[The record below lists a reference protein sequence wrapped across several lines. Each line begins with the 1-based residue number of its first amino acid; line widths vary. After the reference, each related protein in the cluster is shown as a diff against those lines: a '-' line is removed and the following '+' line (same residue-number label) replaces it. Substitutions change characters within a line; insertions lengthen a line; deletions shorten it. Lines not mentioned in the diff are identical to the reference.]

1 MSTERLSILHV
12 LSAGEVGGA
21 ERMVVDLARDQ
32 DDTHAFALFAPAPKT
47 SETDPVRAFFRASG
61 VPLFDRGPVSDG
73 PFGTLRR
80 SFGSDDVSWLVEIVR
95 RERIDVVHVHTFG
108 AQGVG
113 TRAAIATG
121 RALVRTEHSTRIF
134 DDPSCWVF
142 ARRTLPKAHVSCAV
156 SEDVRRTA
164 HEQSP
169 AVTAN
174 MRVVPNGVD
183 LARFPLLPRL
193 PIARARAR
201 EAETRGPRLVV
212 VGRLEPR
219 KGVDLV
225 LEAVSRL
232 PHVTL
237 DVVGDGPSGPALR
250 EHARRL
256 GLLGRTRFLGAT
268 RDVSAALAEA
278 DFVVSGARKE
288 GLGLALLEAMA
299 SGRPVV
305 APRVGGIGEFLRDGE
320 TGFLA
325 EASAPNE
332 RVTALTRALD
342 RALATP
348 ASALEALVAR
358 ARAEVETR
366 YSLEAMHA
374 GYRSA
379 YRDARALVTK
389 G

>member
-1 MSTERLSILHV
+1 MSTEHLKILHV

-21 ERMVVDLARDQ
+21 ERMVIDLARE
-32 DDTHAFALFAPAPKT
+32 TEHRHAFALFAPPPKAGQA
-47 SETDPVRAFFRASG
+47 DAVRDFFQASG

-73 PFGTLRR
+73 PLGTLRR
-80 SFGSDDVSWLVEIVR
+80 SLGSDDVSWLVELVH
-95 RERIDVVHVHTFG
+95 RERIDVLHVHTFG
-108 AQGVG
+108 SQGVG
-113 TRAAIATG
+113 TRAALATG

-156 SEDVRRTA
+156 SEDVRKTA
-164 HEQSP
+164 EKKTR
-169 AVTAN
+169 AVTAH

-183 LARFPLLPRL
+183 LARFPFLPAAS
-193 PIARARAR
+193 ARARSGESQR
-201 EAETRGPRLVV
+201 PRLVV

-237 DVVGDGPSGPALR
+237 DVVGDGPSGPALQTL
-250 EHARRL
+250 ARSL

-268 RDVSAALAEA
+268 RNVSAALAEA
-278 DFVVSGARKE
+278 DIVVSGARKE

-305 APRVGGIGEFLRDGE
+305 APRVGGIGEFLREGE

-332 RVTALTRALD
+332 RVLALTRALD

-348 ASALEALVAR
+348 APALEALVAR

-366 YSLEAMHA
+366 YSLEAMHD
-374 GYRSA
+374 GYRRA
-379 YRDARALVTK
+379 YRDARARVSA